1 MPTLQDFYRIRDIR
15 EPVTVSSITDPITI
29 TDPIDVTLTDATVSL
44 SKTGAQSALIARYL
58 DTNGDG
64 TGTKSAT
71 GEYHDAGDGA
81 EIFYIQPPAG
91 GVYRLARML
100 PFVEDVGSF
109 DSGSYGNGITL
120 ANGISIR
127 VQNDSGTILDLL
139 DGLPIQLNT
148 HWARIC
154 YDMTISSFGQGNEY
168 LHARWTFAKSGQ
180 MIRLVGDNNERLEV
194 VLNDD
199 FSDLVSQY
207 FMVQGY
213 IE

>member
-1 MPTLQDFYRIRDIR
+1 MPTLVDAYTIR
-15 EPVTVSSITDPITI
+15 EIEQPVSIST
-29 TDPIDVTLTDATVSL
+29 
-44 SKTGAQSALIARYL
+44 TGAQKTILIRYL
-58 DTNGDG
+58 DTNGSG
-64 TGTKSAT
+64 AGTKNAV
-71 GEYHDAGDGA
+71 GEYHDAGNGA
-81 EIFYIQPPAG
+81 EIFYIQPPPGA
-91 GVYRLARML
+91 VYRIARLL
-100 PFVEDVGSF
+100 PFVEDQGTF

-120 ANGISIR
+120 TNGISIR
-127 VQNDSGTILDLL
+127 VQNDSGTIVDLL
-139 DGLPIQLNT
+139 DGLPIKLNT

-154 YDMTISSFGQGNEY
+154 YDMSISSFGTGNEY

>member
-15 EPVTVSSITDPITI
+15 EPVAISSIASPISI
-29 TDPIDVTLTDATVSL
+29 S
-44 SKTGAQSALIARYL
+44 STGTQKKLIARYL

-64 TGTKSAT
+64 TGTKTAI
-71 GEYHDAGDGA
+71 GEYQAGA
-81 EIFYIQPPAG
+81 EIFYIQPPTG
-91 GVYRLARML
+91 QVYRLSRIL
-100 PFVEDVGSF
+100 PFVEDAGTF

-120 ANGISIR
+120 TNGITVR
-127 VQNDSGTILDLL
+127 VQNDSGTIVDLT
-139 DGLPIQLNT
+139 DGLPVKLNT
-148 HWARIC
+148 HWARLC
-154 YDMTISSFGQGNEY
+154 YDLTISKFGTGNEY

-194 VLNDD
+194 VLHDD

>member
-15 EPVTVSSITDPITI
+15 EPVTVDSITDPISI
-29 TDPIDVTLTDATVSL
+29 
-44 SKTGAQSALIARYL
+44 SKTGVQSTLIARYL

-64 TGTKSAT
+64 TGTKTAI

-91 GVYRLARML
+91 SVYRLARML
-100 PFVEDVGSF
+100 PFVEDFGTF

-120 ANGISIR
+120 ANGIAIR
-127 VQNDSGTILDLL
+127 VQDDNGTILDLL
-139 DGLPIQLNT
+139 DGLPIQINT
-148 HWARIC
+148 HWARMC
-154 YDMTISSFGQGNEY
+154 YDMSVSSFGVGNEY